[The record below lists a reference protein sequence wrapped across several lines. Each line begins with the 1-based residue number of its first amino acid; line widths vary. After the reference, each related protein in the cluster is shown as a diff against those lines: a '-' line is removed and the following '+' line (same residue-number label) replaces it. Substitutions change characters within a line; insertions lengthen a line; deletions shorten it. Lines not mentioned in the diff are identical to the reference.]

1 MKRML
6 ALVLLASL
14 AAGCSHT
21 RECHC
26 HAYQKK
32 YRRPLTGTAWQLVQ
46 LYGQNVPP
54 EKGAFTVTLSPEE
67 GRISGSG
74 ACNRLSGDYAAD
86 ETRAL
91 KIGPLRTTRMACPGQ
106 EQEQKFVEALTTT
119 THYDMDGPMLML
131 LCNGEL
137 RAVLQAVPEPNEK

>member
-26 HAYQKK
+26 RAYQKK
-32 YRRPLTGTAWQLVQ
+32 YRRPLVQ
-46 LYGQNVPP
+46 LYGQNVQS

-67 GRISGSG
+67 GRISGLG

-106 EQEQKFVEALTTT
+106 EQERKFVEALTTT
-119 THYDMDGPMLML
+119 THYDMDGPL
-131 LCNGEL
+131 LLLLRNGEL
-137 RAVLQAVPEPNEK
+137 QAVLQALAE

>member
-1 MKRML
+1 M
-6 ALVLLASL
+6 
-14 AAGCSHT
+14 
-21 RECHC
+21 
-26 HAYQKK
+26 
-32 YRRPLTGTAWQLVQ
+32 
-46 LYGQNVPP
+46 
-54 EKGAFTVTLSPEE
+54 
-67 GRISGSG
+67 G

-106 EQEQKFVEALTTT
+106 EQERKFVEALTTT

-131 LCNGEL
+131 LCDGEL